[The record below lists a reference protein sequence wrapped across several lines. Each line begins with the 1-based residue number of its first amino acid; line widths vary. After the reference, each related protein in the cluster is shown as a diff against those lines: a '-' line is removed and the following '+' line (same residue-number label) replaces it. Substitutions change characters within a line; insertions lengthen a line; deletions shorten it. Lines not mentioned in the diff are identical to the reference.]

1 MGKWIFFISFL
12 FQIYASYLFPS
23 TKFLASYFLPLFF
36 LVALVLGYPYFKE
49 KKQYFILSFL
59 FGLWFDLGSYG
70 TFFIEGV
77 LLVCIAFCLHKIWKY
92 CRFHLGNVFL
102 LLLLAILLYEGM
114 HFFLILLFADDSV
127 TLFSFCSKV
136 LHSLILNFLYAFL
149 LYLFVY
155 KKGTRTI

>member
-1 MGKWIFFISFL
+1 
-12 FQIYASYLFPS
+12 
-23 TKFLASYFLPLFF
+23 

-114 HFFLILLFADDSV
+114 HFFLILLFCHIASAIFCGIAFRNFYCDDTESLPLMQNKIEKNALNDCIYSSV
-127 TLFSFCSKV
+127 TGILTVGAFICLFYMFFI
-136 LHSLILNFLYAFL
+136 SLYILSELY
-149 LYLFVY
+149 
-155 KKGTRTI
+155 TS